1 MASASNVRSALL
13 FCHPS
18 MENLA
23 EAIAAKCCAANNEPF
38 FPTVTPVSPFS
49 FAESLSA
56 NRPMRKFQQVQFVRS
71 IEWKKFKDGWPN
83 LFINNVR
90 ECAGRDV
97 IFLGSF
103 HSPEVI
109 FEQLSIIYNMP
120 RYLARSFK
128 FILPYF
134 PTGTMERVDM
144 EGQIAT
150 AKVLAMLL
158 SAIPSTARG
167 PAQIVMFDIHALPE
181 RFYFSDQVIPRLE
194 SAIPLLIK
202 EIMAMPDDIQANLS
216 IAFPDEGA
224 YKRFHPMFEDF
235 PFILCTKIRDGD
247 KRIVSVKEGDT
258 FGRHVIIIDDLIQT
272 GGTLRHCAQVLQ
284 HKGALSVNAFVTHA
298 VFPEGSWKLFTE
310 GGPVKFDNFWITD
323 SIPHAV
329 GIARHPPFKLLS
341 LRDAISETLLSYDLK
356 E

>member
-1 MASASNVRSALL
+1 MASSVRSALL

-18 MENLA
+18 MEGLA
-23 EAIAAKCCAANNEPF
+23 EDIAKKCCAANSEPF
-38 FPTVTPVSPFS
+38 IPVVTPVSPFS
-49 FAESLSA
+49 FAESAAEERRLK
-56 NRPMRKFQQVQFVRS
+56 KFQQVQFVKT
-71 IEWKKFKDGWPN
+71 IQWDKFKDGWPN
-83 LFINNVR
+83 LFIEKVR

-103 HSPEVI
+103 HSPEVV
-109 FEQLSIIYNMP
+109 FEQLSIIYHMP

-134 PTGTMERVDM
+134 PTGTMERIDT

-194 SAIPLLIK
+194 SGIPLLVK
-202 EIMAMPDDIQANLS
+202 EIFNMPDDIQANLS
-216 IAFPDEGA
+216 VAFPDEGA
-224 YKRFHPMFEDF
+224 YKRFHQMFEDF
-235 PFILCTKIRDGD
+235 PSILCTKIRDGD
-247 KRIVSVKEGDT
+247 HRIVSIKEGET

-272 GGTLRHCAQVLQ
+272 GGTLINCAKVLQ
-284 HKGALSVNAFVTHA
+284 KQGALSVNAFVTHA
-298 VFPEGSWKLFTE
+298 VFPQHSWRRFLEDDVKLDT
-310 GGPVKFDNFWITD
+310 FWITD
-323 SIPHAV
+323 SIPHAKH
-329 GIARHPPFKLLS
+329 IAQHPPFKLLS
-341 LRDAISETLLSYDLK
+341 LCDAISETLLSYDLK